1 MLFSFGEASE
11 RRNRE
16 GETDEEKTRRMAKV
30 ECYSCNKLGHFAWGC
45 PDKKRKRSREE
56 RE

>member
-11 RRNRE
+11 RMKRE